1 MSPILAAPI
10 ALERAGLTLKEIS
23 LVDDMLEAFAA

>member
-1 MSPILAAPI
+1 MCPVLAARI

-23 LVDDMLEAFAA
+23 LVDDMHEAFAA